1 MKFID
6 LFAGLGGFHLALSQ
20 QGHTC
25 VYACE
30 IEDSLRNHY
39 KKNFKI
45 YPDGDITKIN
55 IKKIPEHEILCAGF
69 PCQPFSKAG
78 NSIGFKHKIAGKMFF
93 YLLKII
99 KFHKPK
105 FLFLENVPN
114 LIAHDNGKTWNYMK
128 KKLMKLGYQID
139 QKIIS
144 PLDFNVPQTRDRLY
158 IVAKKNK
165 LNGFQWPT
173 KLKPKNNLKK
183 YLTSKPKRVR
193 KISNNKELILNFW
206 KYFLSK
212 IPKKNYLP
220 NPLWAMEFGA
230 TYSYEQKTPN
240 ATSLKDLRKLKGK
253 FGISFKNMN
262 KDEIF
267 KLIPNYAKVKTKKFP
282 GWKIRMIGRTRE
294 FYKIN
299 KKWIDKLLYKI
310 ENLEKESY
318 QKLEWNCQGDDFNF
332 RKKII
337 SFRGSGVRI
346 RRNYSSPT
354 LTSACTSQV
363 PYLPWKKR
371 YLSLDECLK
380 IQGFENLKHFPDSFD
395 KFYPAIGN
403 AVNVKVIS
411 KIASNLFKC

>member
-1 MKFID
+1 MKFVD
-6 LFAGLGGFHLALSQ
+6 LFAGLGGFHLALSG

-78 NSIGFKHKIAGKMFF
+78 NSKGFKHKIAGKMFF

-99 KFHKPK
+99 KSHKPK

-114 LIAHDNGKTWNYMK
+114 LLAHNNGRTWDYMK

-158 IVAKKNK
+158 IVARKNK

-183 YLTSKPKRVR
+183 YLSIRPKRIK
-193 KISNNKELILNFW
+193 KITNTKELVLNFW

-230 TYSYEQKTPN
+230 TYPYEQKTPYAMN
-240 ATSLKDLRKLKGK
+240 LKGLRKLKGK
-253 FGISFKNMN
+253 FGVSFEGMT

-267 KLIPNYAKVKTKKFP
+267 EELPNYAKVKTKKFP
-282 GWKIRMIGRTRE
+282 DWKIRMIRRTRE

-299 KKWIDKLLYKI
+299 KKWSDKLLYKI
-310 ENLEKESY
+310 KNLEKESY
-318 QKLEWNCQGDDFNF
+318 QKLEWNCQGEEFNL
-332 RKKII
+332 RKKIV

-354 LTSACTSQV
+354 LISACTSQV

-371 YLSLDECLK
+371 YLSQDECLK
-380 IQGFENLKHFPDSFD
+380 IQGFEKLKHYPASYD

-403 AVNVKVIS
+403 AVNVKVVS
-411 KIASNLFKC
+411 KIASNLFKR